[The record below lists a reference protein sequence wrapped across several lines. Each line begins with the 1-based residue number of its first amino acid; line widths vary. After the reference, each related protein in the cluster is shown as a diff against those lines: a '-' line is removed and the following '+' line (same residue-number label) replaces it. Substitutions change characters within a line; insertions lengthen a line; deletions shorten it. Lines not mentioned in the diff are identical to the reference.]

1 MDNTTILEKMFLA
14 FSETVKAVLSEPPNS
29 NDSTVGKISPDGIL
43 YYNRLAKQFNEL
55 YPNVQLMLFRED
67 SAPHYVYYPKASEV
81 YSQIAIAL
89 DILNKNSDKSSKQA
103 NRPKDKQV
111 KPNVFV
117 GCSVEGLNIAK
128 IIQLNLEFKVNS
140 TIWSQGVFGLSFGT
154 LESLVA
160 KVQTFDYAI
169 MILTPDDVVIKRDSK
184 NIIARDNVMFEL
196 GLFMGSLGREKT
208 FIVCDN
214 TVDLPSDLAGITPAI
229 FSTNDSDNIVASLGP
244 ICTKLEIAMNV
255 F

>member
-1 MDNTTILEKMFLA
+1 MDTTTILEKMFLA
-14 FSETVKAVLSEPPNS
+14 FSETVKAVLSEPLNS
-29 NDSTVGKISPDGIL
+29 HDSTVGKLSPDGIL

-55 YPNVQLMLFRED
+55 YTDVQLMLFRED
-67 SAPHYVYYPKASEV
+67 SGPTNSYYPKASEI

-89 DILNKNSDKSSKQA
+89 DILNKNSDKSSKQI
-103 NRPKDKQV
+103 NGLKDKNA
-111 KPNVFV
+111 KPNVFI
-117 GCSVEGLNIAK
+117 GCSVEGINIAK
-128 IIQLNLEFKVNS
+128 IIQLNLEFKINS

-160 KVQTFDYAI
+160 KVQTFNYAI
-169 MILTPDDVVIKRDSK
+169 MVLTPDDVVIKKDTK

-196 GLFMGSLGREKT
+196 GLFMGGLGREKT

-214 TVDLPSDLAGITPAI
+214 TVNLPSDLAGITPAT
-229 FSTNDSDNIVASLGP
+229 FSNNATDNIIASLGP
-244 ICTKLEIAMNV
+244 ICTKLEIAMKV